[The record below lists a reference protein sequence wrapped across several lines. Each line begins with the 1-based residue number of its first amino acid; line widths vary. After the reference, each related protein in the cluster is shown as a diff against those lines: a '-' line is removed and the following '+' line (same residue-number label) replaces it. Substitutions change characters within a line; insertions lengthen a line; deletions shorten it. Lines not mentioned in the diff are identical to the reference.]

1 MKIVVG
7 TNTISYIYN
16 ATGQKVSKIVN
27 EATTIT
33 QTNYLAGGFQYK
45 NNVLQ
50 FFPHAE
56 GYVKHEANNYS
67 YVFNYTDHLG
77 NVRVSYSDI
86 DKNGS
91 LGDELQYYCKPRVPS
106 NCIEYFTSSILEEN
120 HYYPFGL
127 KHSGYNI
134 NNSQPNYAYKYNGK
148 ELQSELGLDLYDYGA
163 RNYDP
168 ALGRWMNIDPLA
180 ENSRRW
186 TPYNYAYNNPMYFD
200 DPDGMQADHDYKYG
214 TDGQITLAKKT
225 EDKTD
230 RLIAENG
237 DVIADNIDQRILK
250 DNINISEN
258 GLLIDGLD
266 KNEDVDLNARVGDLM
281 TKVSLY
287 EQKEISWGFFG
298 ENKGNGAQIVVY
310 SYKDNNYN
318 TSEAVPSTFGSDYSL
333 DYGNHTH
340 TDLLNGGGSSTPSR
354 DDMENAN
361 ARKGNFVWGRK
372 GVSQYNENGKIIQ
385 PNGSDLIRDY
395 RKDRMKSVYD
405 MNYIK
410 KTLKWKKEFTSSK

>member
-1 MKIVVG
+1 M
-7 TNTISYIYN
+7 
-16 ATGQKVSKIVN
+16 N
-27 EATTIT
+27 EATNIT

-127 KHSGYNI
+127 KHSGYNM
-134 NNSQPNYAYKYNGK
+134 NNSQPNYQYKYNGK
-148 ELQSELGLDLYDYGA
+148 ELQTELGLDLYDYGA

-186 TPYNYAYNNPMYFD
+186 TPYNYAYNNPMYFV
-200 DPDGMQADHDYKYG
+200 DPDGMQAEHDYKYG

-237 DVIADNIDQRILK
+237 DVIADNIDKRILK
-250 DNINISEN
+250 DGINIAQD
-258 GLLIDGLD
+258 GLRIDGLHKKYERNFND
-266 KNEDVDLNARVGDLM
+266 KVGELL
-281 TKVSLY
+281 TNISLY
-287 EQKEISWGFFG
+287 EQKEIAWGFFG
-298 ENKGNGAQIVVY
+298 EKKGNNAFIVILGY
-310 SYKDNNYN
+310 GNNN
-318 TSEAVPSTFGSDYSL
+318 SHNSDGPISEHGGIENSL
-333 DYGNHTH
+333 LISNHTH
-340 TDLLNGGGSSTPSR
+340 PSFWDKNIGGSYIGESNGFPTPSEP
-354 DDMENAN
+354 DWSSSYNAN
-361 ARKGNFVWGRK
+361 TNYVWGRS
-372 GVSQYNENGKIIQ
+372 GVSEFGINNGKREFK
-385 PNGSDLIRDY
+385 LVRDY
-395 RKDRMKSVYD
+395 AKEGGTKDI
-405 MNYIK
+405 NYVK
-410 KTLKWKKEFTSSK
+410 KILGWKKPFTMPK